1 MTYAGHMAFQV
12 IRNRNSKGAGFP
24 SLQTAGFVTV
34 NTIVIFFGNFQKIKF
49 LKKKLEKIFLK
60 KKKFQKKNILKKKN
74 LKKFFEKKI
83 LKKNFLE
90 KKF

>member
-34 NTIVIFFGNFQKIKF
+34 NTIVIFFWKF
-49 LKKKLEKIFLK
+49 LENKI
-60 KKKFQKKNILKKKN
+60 
-74 LKKFFEKKI
+74 FEKKI
-83 LKKNFLE
+83 LEKKILE
-90 KKF
+90 KNNVRKKMFEKKSLKKKS